1 MYLWNCINVTMVV
14 FVYHIHNL
22 KKEAPKNFKTK
33 QRLPTKRW
41 FCKTCWYMYYILRK
55 TAFTVLHFEII
66 IVSVASFWLTF
77 FVLENLIS
85 IAMTSLSG
93 MVHVHGTILT
103 IILKKL
109 DKVVSMDECTLHAV
123 VLYYPKLLSIL
134 ILKYAFVL
142 FRFWFLRIS
151 FVLLYFVLFPFN
163 FILKFYLLLTMAF
176 FSKFFFQW
184 LVYFF
189 YRLLIIAE
197 NWSRVICRTLSVV
210 FTVHTYY
217 ISTI

>member
-1 MYLWNCINVTMVV
+1 MSLFIIFKIFYI
-14 FVYHIHNL
+14 IKRSS
-22 KKEAPKNFKTK
+22 KKPQNKTTFANK
-33 QRLPTKRW
+33 KMILQNMLSW
-41 FCKTCWYMYYILRK
+41 YYIPRK

-85 IAMTSLSG
+85 IAMTSLCG

-103 IILKKL
+103 VILKKL

-134 ILKYAFVL
+134 KYAFVL
-142 FRFWFLRIS
+142 FRFCFLRIS

-163 FILKFYLLLTMAF
+163 FILKFYLFLTMAF
-176 FSKFFFQW
+176 FF
-184 LVYFF
+184 
-189 YRLLIIAE
+189 
-197 NWSRVICRTLSVV
+197 
-210 FTVHTYY
+210 
-217 ISTI
+217 

>member
-14 FVYHIHNL
+14 FVYHIQNFLYH
-22 KKEAPKNFKTK
+22 KKKLQKTSK
-33 QRLPTKRW
+33 QNNVCQQKRW
-41 FCKTCWYMYYILRK
+41 FCKTCWYYIPRK

-103 IILKKL
+103 VILKKL

-142 FRFWFLRIS
+142 FRFLRIS

-163 FILKFYLLLTMAF
+163 FILKFYLFLTMAF
-176 FSKFFFQW
+176 FSNFFFSGLFIFFIAYW
-184 LVYFF
+184 L
-189 YRLLIIAE
+189 LQKTE
-197 NWSRVICRTLSVV
+197 VV
-210 FTVHTYY
+210 
-217 ISTI
+217 

>member
-22 KKEAPKNFKTK
+22 KKEAPKNLKTK

-41 FCKTCWYMYYILRK
+41 FCKTCWYYIPRK

-66 IVSVASFWLTF
+66 FVSVASFWLTF

-103 IILKKL
+103 VILKKL

-142 FRFWFLRIS
+142 FRFLRIS

-163 FILKFYLLLTMAF
+163 FILKIYLFLTMAF
-176 FSKFFFQW
+176 FSKFFFSGLFIFFIAYW
-184 LVYFF
+184 LLQKTEV
-189 YRLLIIAE
+189 E
-197 NWSRVICRTLSVV
+197 
-210 FTVHTYY
+210 
-217 ISTI
+217 

>member
-22 KKEAPKNFKTK
+22 KKEAPKNLKTK
-33 QRLPTKRW
+33 QRLPTKRG
-41 FCKTCWYMYYILRK
+41 FCKACWYN
-55 TAFTVLHFEII
+55 VLYPQENSFY
-66 IVSVASFWLTF
+66 STSFWNNYCQCS
-77 FVLENLIS
+77 FVLIDFFCFRKS
-85 IAMTSLSG
+85 ASLCG
-93 MVHVHGTILT
+93 MVLVHGTILT
-103 IILKKL
+103 VILKKL

-123 VLYYPKLLSIL
+123 VLYYPKLLS

-189 YRLLIIAE
+189 LSLTNY
-197 NWSRVICRTLSVV
+197 CRKLK
-210 FTVHTYY
+210 
-217 ISTI
+217 

>member
-22 KKEAPKNFKTK
+22 KKEAPKNLKTK

-41 FCKTCWYMYYILRK
+41 FCKTCWYYIPRK

-103 IILKKL
+103 VILKKL
-109 DKVVSMDECTLHAV
+109 DKVVSMDECTLHVV

-163 FILKFYLLLTMAF
+163 FILKFYLFLTMAF
-176 FSKFFFQW
+176 FSKFFFSG
-184 LVYFF
+184 LFIFF

-197 NWSRVICRTLSVV
+197 NWSRVICRALCVV

>member
-1 MYLWNCINVTMVV
+1 MSLFIIFTTWKKKLQK
-14 FVYHIHNL
+14 NL
-22 KKEAPKNFKTK
+22 KTK

-41 FCKTCWYMYYILRK
+41 FCKTCWYYIPRK

-77 FVLENLIS
+77 FVLENL
-85 IAMTSLSG
+85 MTSLSG

-103 IILKKL
+103 VILKKL
-109 DKVVSMDECTLHAV
+109 EKVVSMDECTLHAV

-163 FILKFYLLLTMAF
+163 FILKFYLFLTMAF
-176 FSKFFFQW
+176 FSNFFFQW

-189 YRLLIIAE
+189 LSLTDY
-197 NWSRVICRTLSVV
+197 CRKLK
-210 FTVHTYY
+210 
-217 ISTI
+217 

>member
-22 KKEAPKNFKTK
+22 KKEAPKNLKTK

-41 FCKTCWYMYYILRK
+41 FCKTCRYMY
-55 TAFTVLHFEII
+55 FVLHFEII

-103 IILKKL
+103 VILKKL

-151 FVLLYFVLFPFN
+151 FVLLYIVLFPFN
-163 FILKFYLLLTMAF
+163 FILKFYLFLTMAF

-197 NWSRVICRTLSVV
+197 NWSRVICRALSVV

>member
-1 MYLWNCINVTMVV
+1 MSLFIISTTWKKKLQQTSKQNNVCQQKDDFAKHADT
-14 FVYHIHNL
+14 
-22 KKEAPKNFKTK
+22 
-33 QRLPTKRW
+33 
-41 FCKTCWYMYYILRK
+41 MYYIPRK

-103 IILKKL
+103 VILKKL

-151 FVLLYFVLFPFN
+151 FVLLYFVLFCFLSISFWS
-163 FILKFYLLLTMAF
+163 FIYSLRWHFFLIF
-176 FSKFFFQW
+176 FSVACLFFF
-184 LVYFF
+184 
-189 YRLLIIAE
+189 IA
-197 NWSRVICRTLSVV
+197 
-210 FTVHTYY
+210 Y
-217 ISTI
+217 

>member
-14 FVYHIHNL
+14 VVYHIHNL
-22 KKEAPKNFKTK
+22 KKEAPKNLKTK

-41 FCKTCWYMYYILRK
+41 FCKTCWYYIPRK

-66 IVSVASFWLTF
+66 FVSVASFWLTF

-103 IILKKL
+103 VILKKL

-163 FILKFYLLLTMAF
+163 FILKFYLFLTMAF
-176 FSKFFFQW
+176 FSNLFSMACFFI
-184 LVYFF
+184 F

-197 NWSRVICRTLSVV
+197 NWSRVICRALSVV

>member
-1 MYLWNCINVTMVV
+1 MELHKCNNGCLCLSYSQPEKRSSKKPQNKTTFANKKMILQNMLILDPQENSFYSTLFWNNYCQCS
-14 FVYHIHNL
+14 FVLID
-22 KKEAPKNFKTK
+22 F
-33 QRLPTKRW
+33 
-41 FCKTCWYMYYILRK
+41 
-55 TAFTVLHFEII
+55 
-66 IVSVASFWLTF
+66 F

-103 IILKKL
+103 VILKKL

-163 FILKFYLLLTMAF
+163 FILKFYLFLTMAF
-176 FSKFFFQW
+176 FSKFFFSG
-184 LVYFF
+184 LFIFF
-189 YRLLIIAE
+189 IA
-197 NWSRVICRTLSVV
+197 
-210 FTVHTYY
+210 Y
-217 ISTI
+217 

>member
-22 KKEAPKNFKTK
+22 KKEAPKNPKTK
-33 QRLPTKRW
+33 RLPTKRW
-41 FCKTCWYMYYILRK
+41 FCKTCWYYIPRK

-103 IILKKL
+103 VILKKL

-123 VLYYPKLLSIL
+123 VLYYPK
-134 ILKYAFVL
+134 
-142 FRFWFLRIS
+142 
-151 FVLLYFVLFPFN
+151 
-163 FILKFYLLLTMAF
+163 F
-176 FSKFFFQW
+176 FSNFFFSG
-184 LVYFF
+184 LFIFF

-197 NWSRVICRTLSVV
+197 NWSRVICRALSVV

>member
-1 MYLWNCINVTMVV
+1 MVV

-22 KKEAPKNFKTK
+22 KKEAPKNLKTK

-41 FCKTCWYMYYILRK
+41 FYKTCWYYIPRK

-66 IVSVASFWLTF
+66 TVSVASFWLTF

-103 IILKKL
+103 VILKKL

-142 FRFWFLRIS
+142 FRFLRIS

-163 FILKFYLLLTMAF
+163 FILKFYLFLTMAF
-176 FSKFFFQW
+176 FSKFVFNGLFFHF
-184 LVYFF
+184 LSLTNY
-189 YRLLIIAE
+189 
-197 NWSRVICRTLSVV
+197 CRKLK
-210 FTVHTYY
+210 
-217 ISTI
+217 

>member
-22 KKEAPKNFKTK
+22 KKEAPKNLKTK

-41 FCKTCWYMYYILRK
+41 FCKTCWYYIPRK

-66 IVSVASFWLTF
+66 SVSVASFWLTF

-85 IAMTSLSG
+85 IAMTSLCG

-103 IILKKL
+103 VILKKL

-134 ILKYAFVL
+134 KYAFVL
-142 FRFWFLRIS
+142 FRICFLRIS

-163 FILKFYLLLTMAF
+163 FILKFYLFLTMAF
-176 FSKFFFQW
+176 FSKFVFNGLFFH
-184 LVYFF
+184 F
-189 YRLLIIAE
+189 
-197 NWSRVICRTLSVV
+197 LSLNN
-210 FTVHTYY
+210 YCKKLK
-217 ISTI
+217 

>member
-1 MYLWNCINVTMVV
+1 MSLFIIFKIFYI
-14 FVYHIHNL
+14 IKRSS
-22 KKEAPKNFKTK
+22 KKPQNKTTFANK
-33 QRLPTKRW
+33 K
-41 FCKTCWYMYYILRK
+41 MILQNMLILYPQENSFYS
-55 TAFTVLHFEII
+55 T
-66 IVSVASFWLTF
+66 SFWNNYCQCSFVLIDF

-103 IILKKL
+103 VILKKL

-163 FILKFYLLLTMAF
+163 FILKFYLFLTMAF
-176 FSKFFFQW
+176 FSKFFFSG
-184 LVYFF
+184 LFIFF

-197 NWSRVICRTLSVV
+197 NWSRVICRALSVV

>member
-1 MYLWNCINVTMVV
+1 MSLFIISTTWKKKLQKTSKQNNVCQQKDDFAKHADT
-14 FVYHIHNL
+14 
-22 KKEAPKNFKTK
+22 
-33 QRLPTKRW
+33 
-41 FCKTCWYMYYILRK
+41 MYYIPRK

-103 IILKKL
+103 VILKKL

-123 VLYYPKLLSIL
+123 VLYYPKLFSIL
-134 ILKYAFVL
+134 ILKYTFVL

-163 FILKFYLLLTMAF
+163 FILKFYLFLTMAF
-176 FSKFFFQW
+176 FSNFFFSG
-184 LVYFF
+184 LFIFF

-197 NWSRVICRTLSVV
+197 NWSRVICRALSVV